1 MDTESIEARRAPLVA
16 AVEADGR
23 RATGVDTGLGPT
35 AFAQSK
41 SAALLTETGFLV
53 GADGAVSEWR
63 AEGVAEVDGRMVVY
77 GPLFSGES
85 LLDALDAAARGAGSA
100 GAEATLRLVLRRAE
114 AWAAAKAA
122 RPEAGGP
129 PPPCATLAAPDG
141 AFLFLP
147 PKLAERA
154 LGWRTAGERISGAA
168 SWSHPDLSG
177 GEAESFALAALAY
190 RAVVGAAPFSGVDED
205 ALRAAIRDGD
215 AERAA
220 LARPGL
226 DAELAAAVDAALFA
240 PAALAAPSRGPR
252 AAQAPRPTTRPM
264 PEQLRAALAGA
275 LERGVVREVGAAEL
289 ERLRDARERAARKRT
304 EAIGRGRF
312 FKRHRTALIVSA
324 VAAVALSLTAKSFID
339 SAKSAPT
346 TAGMEAEEV
355 AEAYYRAMGSL
366 DHQLMDACVADGAGK
381 RDIEATMN
389 LFVIS
394 KVRTAYERQVAYQS
408 AEEWVAAGSPE
419 TEAMVYGPSDLR
431 IEAAPS
437 GAGADRAEFVASYR
451 FWTREAAEGADAA
464 GGQAAYPAAVMRA
477 EARRDLLVLER
488 RKDRWRIV
496 SMERTVVPP
505 AAP

>member
-1 MDTESIEARRAPLVA
+1 MDTEAIEARRAPLVA

-41 SAALLTETGFLV
+41 SAALLTEMGFLV

-63 AEGVAEVDGRMVVY
+63 AEGVAEIGGSMVVY
-77 GPLFSGES
+77 GPSFPGSS
-85 LLDALDAAARGAGSA
+85 LLDAMDAAARGAGSA
-100 GAEATLRLVLRRAE
+100 GAEAALRLVLRRAE

-154 LGWRTAGERISGAA
+154 LGWRTAAERISGAA
-168 SWSHPDLSG
+168 SWSHPDLAADG
-177 GEAESFALAALAY
+177 AEAFALAALAY
-190 RAVVGAAPFSGVDED
+190 RAFVGAAPFSGADED

-226 DAELAAAVDAALFA
+226 DAALAAAVDAALFA
-240 PAALAAPSRGPR
+240 PAAQAAPARGPR
-252 AAQAPRPTTRPM
+252 AAQAPRPTT
-264 PEQLRAALAGA
+264 EQLRAAIAGA
-275 LERGVVREVGAAEL
+275 LDRGVVREVDAAEI
-289 ERLRDARERAARKRT
+289 ERVREARERAARKRT

-355 AEAYYRAMGSL
+355 AAAYYRAMGSL

-419 TEAMVYGPSDLR
+419 TEAIVYGPSDLR

-437 GAGADRAEFVASYR
+437 GVGADRAEFAATYR
-451 FWTREAAEGADAA
+451 FWTREAAEGTDAA
-464 GGQAAYPAAVMRA
+464 GGQTAYPAAVMRA
-477 EARRDLLVLER
+477 EARRDLLVLEK

-496 SMERTVVPP
+496 SMDRTVVPP